1 MDSPLIIPL
10 AGFALV
16 VVIIAIVE
24 LAKIR
29 EREMEVHQR
38 LHLEEMEH
46 QQKMR
51 ELDREL
57 EQVKQGP

>member
-1 MDSPLIIPL
+1 MDSPLIVPL
-10 AGFALV
+10 AVFALV
-16 VVIIAIVE
+16 VIVIAIVQ
-24 LAKIR
+24 LTKIR
-29 EREMEVHQR
+29 EAEMEVHQR